1 MIRAIVALAA
11 FASLAACANMAPVQP
26 LAPEVLAGLDCDGLA
41 ARDVEL
47 YRAKVHNQGKADAIA
62 PSFADLWVPAAKAE
76 NDHLRRIADD
86 ERARVFD
93 AYHAKG
99 CAPADRIRPV
109 YPAETSTPI
118 TP

>member
-1 MIRAIVALAA
+1 MIRIVVAVVA
-11 FASLAACANMAPVQP
+11 FASLSACASMATVQP
-26 LAPEVLAGLDCDGLA
+26 LAPDVLAGLDCDGLA

-62 PSFADLWVPAAKAE
+62 PSFADLWVPAAKYE

-93 AYHAKG
+93 AYEAKG
-99 CAPADRIRPV
+99 CMPANRIRPV
-109 YPAETSTPI
+109 YPAEVTAQ
-118 TP
+118 

>member
-1 MIRAIVALAA
+1 MIRTIVAAFA
-11 FASLAACANMAPVQP
+11 FASLSACATMTPVQP
-26 LAPEVLAGLDCDGLA
+26 MDPTVLAGLDCDGLA

-47 YRAKVHNQGKADAIA
+47 YRAKVHNQDKADAIA
-62 PSFADLWVPAAKAE
+62 PSFADLWVPAAKYE

-99 CAPADRIRPV
+99 CMPADRIRPA
-109 YPAETSTPI
+109 YSANTPAFP
-118 TP
+118 